1 MLEDRLK
8 LRLLVKRVKRED
20 MAKEAHVVG
29 TAMGRAEMCLKGVE
43 VREGEGSWTVW
54 AAAVREGEHIW
65 GIAHSGLQV

>member
-8 LRLLVKRVKRED
+8 LRLLVKTVKRED

-54 AAAVREGEHIW
+54 TTAMRK
-65 GIAHSGLQV
+65 